1 MNSPKAKLPFT
12 SIDNNQAV
20 ASNSAGKLCN
30 VWSVT
35 SADGTTKQQLV
46 LTSVSN
52 FTPPTHDELGNPV
65 TWTKVLTDRSISLKM
80 KGEVT
85 MDDFQATRI
94 FADGGMSSDRLRAL
108 DTARCALKSKR
119 TGTPVQ
125 STIKLVED
133 DFYHISKRVD
143 SSGNR
148 TKALETRA
156 YPERTVTY
164 LTLSLLTDSEPDECP
179 C

>member
-1 MNSPKAKLPFT
+1 MNTTKAKLPFT
-12 SIDNNQAV
+12 SIENNQAV
-20 ASNSAGKLCN
+20 ANNAEGKLCN
-30 VWSVT
+30 VWTVL
-35 SADGTTKQQLV
+35 SADGTRTKRLV
-46 LTSVSN
+46 LSSN
-52 FTPPTHDELGNPV
+52 KDFTPPKVDELGNSV

-85 MDDFQATRI
+85 MDDFKATRI